1 VRWQKSGG
9 GNRVQ
14 VSPELVEIRES
25 GAPASRWQQPFD
37 AATTD
42 VFQVQSDIATKVAQ
56 ALGGALGAS
65 AENRLSEKP
74 TQNLAAYDA
83 FLKGEQAS
91 NSVAVTDPASLRKA
105 IGFYDQAV
113 ALDPGFVQAWARI
126 SYANSLLYFNSA
138 PVPALAER
146 ARQAGEK
153 AVALAPNRPEGY
165 VALGTYER
173 VVSVAFNR
181 ALEQFQKGLR
191 VAPGDAFLLRGMAQA
206 EQGLGRWDAA
216 VEHFRQAERLDPR
229 SSAILS
235 VLGEALSRLRRYPEA
250 REVFDRGLALAPAS
264 MQMIERKTMT
274 FLGEGDLAGAR
285 AVLKAAPSQVE
296 PTALVAYLAN
306 YYDLVWVLD
315 EEQRELLLRLTPSAF
330 DDVRSA
336 WATCLVQAYA
346 LKGDAANVRTYAEE
360 TKKASEEELRP
371 APNDSQRHVFLGLAL
386 AYLGRKEEAIREGER
401 GVALLPV
408 SKDAR
413 NGPYVQHQ
421 LARIYMLVGEP
432 EKALDQLEPLLKI
445 PYYLS
450 PGWLKIDPNFDPLRK
465 NPRFQKLVAGM

>member
-1 VRWQKSGG
+1 
-9 GNRVQ
+9 
-14 VSPELVEIRES
+14 
-25 GAPASRWQQPFD
+25 
-37 AATTD
+37 
-42 VFQVQSDIATKVAQ
+42 
-56 ALGGALGAS
+56 
-65 AENRLSEKP
+65 
-74 TQNLAAYDA
+74 
-83 FLKGEQAS
+83 
-91 NSVAVTDPASLRKA
+91 
-105 IGFYDQAV
+105 
-113 ALDPGFVQAWARI
+113 
-126 SYANSLLYFNSA
+126 
-138 PVPALAER
+138 
-146 ARQAGEK
+146 
-153 AVALAPNRPEGY
+153 
-165 VALGTYER
+165 
-173 VVSVAFNR
+173 
-181 ALEQFQKGLR
+181 
-191 VAPGDAFLLRGMAQA
+191 
-206 EQGLGRWDAA
+206 

-465 NPRFQKLVAGM
+465 NPRFQKLVAGK